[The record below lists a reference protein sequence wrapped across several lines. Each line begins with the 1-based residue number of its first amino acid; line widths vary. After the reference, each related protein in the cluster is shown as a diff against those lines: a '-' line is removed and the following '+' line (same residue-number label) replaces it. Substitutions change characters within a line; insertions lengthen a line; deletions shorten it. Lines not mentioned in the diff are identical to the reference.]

1 MILSMTGYGR
11 AKNEDEALVI
21 TVEMKSVNHRFFE
34 CSIRSLRQLMMYEDR
49 IKKIIQQKLQRGRI
63 EVFISLQGEGAVKRV
78 VTPNWELMDQIM
90 NISTEFNSRYSAF
103 TETQL
108 TDLLQLEHFIQVE
121 EKEQDNS
128 TLEGMLL
135 KTVEEA
141 VAHLFSMREKEG
153 QFLKQDLMGHI
164 QRLKAELEAVEK
176 LAPAVPKAYEA
187 RLKQKLEEA
196 VGDAYDKN
204 RLLTEIALFTD
215 KADIHEE
222 ISRLKSHMAQFMEGL
237 EGSGPTGRK
246 LDLIIQEMN
255 RETNTIGSKASDS
268 GIAKEVVEMK
278 AILEK
283 MKEQVQNVE

>member
-11 AKNEDEALVI
+11 AKNEDDTLAI

-34 CSIRSLRQLMMYEDR
+34 CSIRSPRQLMMYEDR
-49 IKKIIQQKLQRGRI
+49 MKKIIQQKLQRGRI

-90 NISTEFNSRYSAF
+90 NISSEFNSRFSAF
-103 TETQL
+103 TETKL
-108 TDLLQLEHFIQVE
+108 TDLLQLEHFIQIE

-128 TLEGMLL
+128 SLEGLLL

-141 VAHLFSMREKEG
+141 AAHLSSMREKEG
-153 QFLKQDLMGHI
+153 QFLKQDLLGHL
-164 QRLKAELEAVEK
+164 QKLQGELEVVER
-176 LAPAVPKAYEA
+176 LAPTVPKAYEA

-222 ISRLKSHMAQFMEGL
+222 ISLVLS
-237 EGSGPTGRK
+237 
-246 LDLIIQEMN
+246 
-255 RETNTIGSKASDS
+255 SKY
-268 GIAKEVVEMK
+268 
-278 AILEK
+278 LL
-283 MKEQVQNVE
+283 

>member
-11 AKNEDEALVI
+11 AKNEDDALVI

-34 CSIRSLRQLMMYEDR
+34 CSIRSPRQLMMYEDR
-49 IKKIIQQKLQRGRI
+49 IKKIIQQKLQRGRV

-90 NISTEFNSRYSAF
+90 NISTEFNNRYSAF

-108 TDLLQLEHFIQVE
+108 TDLLQIEHFIQIE
-121 EKEQDNS
+121 EKEQEDS
-128 TLEGMLL
+128 SLEAMLL
-135 KTVEEA
+135 RTVEEA
-141 VAHLFSMREKEG
+141 VRHLSMMREKEG
-153 QFLKQDLMGHI
+153 QFLKQDLAEHI
-164 QRLKAELEAVEK
+164 QKLMAELQVVEN

-187 RLKQKLEEA
+187 RLRQKLEEA
-196 VGDAYDKN
+196 VGDAYDRS

-222 ISRLKSHMAQFMEGL
+222 ISRLKSHITQFSEGL
-237 EGSGPTGRK
+237 EAAGPIGRK
-246 LDLIIQEMN
+246 LDFIIQEMN

-268 GIAKEVVEMK
+268 KIAKEVVEMK